1 MTEKT
6 VCSPHSPDISVSPQL
21 GQIIQSWCQWM
32 QTEKR
37 FSDKTIAAY
46 LGDLQHFL
54 SFQAHRSGHQIDL
67 AQLEHLHLRDFR
79 AWLAYRQQPDHL
91 PKPLVPGKKLGAS
104 SLARNLSSIRSF
116 WRYLTKQNYL
126 GTSQALHSLRAPKI
140 GHHLP
145 KALSIPDLQDLFELS
160 NHHETPWVALR
171 DKALL
176 TLLYGAGLRLDEA
189 LSLNR
194 DILPLTSNMRIIGK
208 RQKTRLVPILPAIQQ
223 AIMTYSQHAPFTE
236 AEPAL
241 FIGVRGKRLQ
251 AGVVQRLLRQQRQLA
266 GLSEKTT
273 PHALRHSFATHI
285 LGNGGDLRT
294 IQELLGHESLTTT
307 QRYTEIDSQ
316 RLMKIHAAAH
326 PRARV
331 NS

>member
-1 MTEKT
+1 MIDNAAPLILPNEL
-6 VCSPHSPDISVSPQL
+6 PVSTQL
-21 GQIIQSWCQWM
+21 NQIIQSWCLWM

-37 FSDKTIAAY
+37 FSDKTISAY
-46 LGDLQHFL
+46 LGDLRHFL
-54 SFQAHRSGHQIDL
+54 FFQAKRADQNIDL
-67 AQLEHLHLRDFR
+67 ARLEKLHLRDFR
-79 AWLAYRQQPDHL
+79 AWLADRQQSENLHH
-91 PKPLVPGKKLGAS
+91 GAKLTPS
-104 SLARNLSSIRSF
+104 SLARNLSSLRSF
-116 WRYLTKQNYL
+116 WRYLSKNNL
-126 GTSQALHSLRAPKI
+126 VGTSQALQSMRAPKM

-145 KALSIPDLQDLFELS
+145 KALSISDLQDLFDLS
-160 NHHETPWVALR
+160 NAHDVPWVALR

-194 DILPLTSNMRIIGK
+194 DILPLTSNLRITGK
-208 RQKTRLVPILPAIQQ
+208 RQKTRLVPLLPAIQKTI
-223 AIMTYSQHAPFTE
+223 ATYCQQAPFGE
-236 AEPAL
+236 NEPAL

-266 GLSEKTT
+266 GLSDKTT

-285 LGNGGDLRT
+285 LGNGGDLRS

-316 RLMKIHAAAH
+316 RLMKVHAAAH
-326 PRARV
+326 PRARA
-331 NS
+331 SH